1 MFFLNYLYFD
11 VPLIFIAIKMS
22 KRMLFMVLSLCL
34 LQNASALAAFDDYFF
49 LNPMYRGSMDFVL
62 ANDSYAAGGR
72 MDVSFTVSNLENFP
86 VANAFLVIQVVS
98 GAKERVY
105 PTQFAENDS
114 LFFEDVVTGINFWP
128 MESKVLNYSYMIPA
142 DLKSGSYRLDA
153 YLETERAP
161 LVGMAHIFLA
171 PDSRVFNVVGGNG
184 TFPQTKILRTTT
196 VFNNASG
203 PVGVGVAPGTLV
215 SGEVFV
221 QNDFSTPLE
230 GMSLAVT
237 VCEWQD
243 MLCSN
248 ESLFFEKKYD
258 VPVIAP
264 GRNGSIDVL
273 FTAPERPEAYSIR
286 LELKDRNNRTYS
298 LYRSRIVV
306 KGPTGRIHKMALEPL
321 FMNKGEPA
329 HILLLIGTS
338 PDHYDFP
345 AMSDVK
351 VSATVTDK
359 EGALAYSGS
368 FNIKDLSMANNYGF
382 IPIELNY
389 TADRVLSYYTVCSKI
404 ESNAGELLDKYCF
417 VVDPL
422 KYSPRKTELIYNTS
436 WVYASGELS
445 VEVCVKDSSG
455 APISSEASVLLVSKD
470 KTLALDKTLN
480 PAPCAKQ
487 IFKTEPGVYQLIV
500 NDVKTNK
507 QLTYDLNL
515 SDQIIP
521 DVCGDSKC
529 GSTESSDVCCSDCG
543 CPEGMVCSN
552 DGCVSEVTTTTIPGN
567 AGLNQDYLLLG
578 LGVLLLLLIVFIMG
592 RHRGASREEG
602 R

>member
-1 MFFLNYLYFD
+1 MNNKLMI
-11 VPLIFIAIKMS
+11 PLVF
-22 KRMLFMVLSLCL
+22 CL
-34 LQNASALAAFDDYFF
+34 LLPNVYSDLSTVDDYFS
-49 LNPMYRGSMDFVL
+49 LNPMYRGSMDYVLENDTFV
-62 ANDSYAAGGR
+62 AGGR
-72 MDVSFTVSNLENFP
+72 MDIPFTVSNLESFP
-86 VANAFLVIQVVS
+86 VANAFLVIEVVS
-98 GAKERVY
+98 GKEERIY

-114 LFFEDVVTGINFWP
+114 LFFEDVITGINFLP
-128 MESKVLNYSYMIPA
+128 LESKVLNYSYLIPE
-142 DLKSGSYRLDA
+142 DLKPGSYRLEA

-161 LVGMAHIFLA
+161 LLGMAQIFLA
-171 PDSRVFNVVGGNG
+171 PDSKVFNVVGGNG
-184 TFPQTKILRTTT
+184 TFPQAKILRTTT

-203 PVGVGVAPGTLV
+203 PVGVGVAPGSLV

-221 QNDFSTPLE
+221 QNDFSVPLE

-248 ESLFFEKKYD
+248 ESLFFEKKFD

-264 GRNGSIDVL
+264 GRNGTVDVL
-273 FTAPERPEAYSIR
+273 FAAPERPEAYSIR
-286 LELKDRNNRTYS
+286 LELKDRSDRTYS

-306 KGPTGRIHKMALEPL
+306 KGPTGRIHKLALEPL
-321 FMNKGEPA
+321 FMNKGDLA

-345 AMSDVK
+345 TMADVQ
-351 VSATVTDK
+351 VSAAITDK
-359 EGALAYSGS
+359 AGDPVYSGL
-368 FNIKDLSMANNYGF
+368 FVIKNLSMANNYGF

-404 ESNAGELLDKYCF
+404 ESNAGALLDEYCF
-417 VVDPL
+417 VVDPS
-422 KYSPRKTELIYNTS
+422 KYSPRKTELIFNTS
-436 WVYASGELS
+436 WVYASGALS

-455 APISSEASVLLVSKD
+455 AAISSEASVLLVSKE
-470 KTLALDKTLN
+470 KALAQDKTLN
-480 PAPCAKQ
+480 LAPCAKQ

-500 NDVKTNK
+500 NDMKTNK

-529 GSTESSDVCCSDCG
+529 GSTEGSDVCCSDCG
-543 CPEGMVCSN
+543 CPEGMICSS
-552 DGCVSEVTTTTIPGN
+552 DGCVSEVTSTTIPGN
-567 AGLNQDYLLLG
+567 TGLNQDYILIG
-578 LGVLLLLLIVFIMG
+578 LGILLLLIIVFIVG
-592 RHRGASREEG
+592 RRGKKSQEG
-602 R
+602 G